1 MSARAVPRRW
11 THEVDGIRWLPRLID
26 KARMSSGG
34 DLASYL
40 FGHSPID
47 RGLLTRLG
55 VTTAAFAAIVADA
68 PDDAAV
74 LSALRERGF
83 DEARVRRWSARLP
96 SPYRLIITM
105 IDLDEGHTQATWFDR
120 AWIGAFRIIEVG
132 AMGLVRLVSPAP

>member
-1 MSARAVPRRW
+1 VPRRW
-11 THEVDGIRWLPRLID
+11 SDEVDGIRWLPRLID

-74 LSALRERGF
+74 LSALRARGF

-105 IDLDEGHTQATWFDR
+105 IDIDEGYTHATWFDR
-120 AWIGAFRIIEVG
+120 AWMGAFRMIEVG